1 MDVTRIL
8 APLNDAQ
15 REAVTAPAE
24 PVLVVAGAGS
34 GKTRVLV
41 HRIAWLIQVEGVSPF
56 GILAVTFT
64 NKAAAEM
71 RSRIEALLGIPVDN
85 LWVGTFHG
93 LAHRLLRRHWRE
105 AGLPQGFQ
113 ILDSEDQQRLV
124 RRILKNLELDEGTWA
139 PREIQWFI
147 NNQKDEGRRPESLGD
162 EGDPSRR
169 QMIHLYALYQEAC
182 ERSGLVD
189 FAELLLRAHEL
200 WAKDPELLDT
210 YRRRFRHVLVD
221 EFQDTNAIQ
230 YAWLRTLA
238 GATGIPF
245 AVGDDDQSIYRWRG
259 ARTEHLARFR
269 QDFPGARL
277 VKLEQNY
284 RSTGTILKAANALIA
299 NNSGRIGK
307 ELWTESGEGAPIRLF
322 AAYNE
327 REEAEFV
334 VDRIRGWV
342 AGGHRRAETAVLY
355 RSNAQSRAF
364 EEALL
369 HAGMPYRVYGGLRFF
384 ERAEIKDALAYLR
397 LLANRDDDTSFERV
411 VNLPARGIGARTVDE
426 IRGYA
431 RANAIPLWRSAQ
443 SAAGGQLPSR
453 AAKAVYDFLAL
464 VDGID
469 RDTRGLPLH
478 EQVDHVVQRSGLLDH
493 YQKEAR
499 DRAEARIENLE
510 ELVSAARS
518 FDPETAATAPGDGDT
533 AAGEEMPALDAFLAH
548 AALESGETEGNEWDD
563 CVQLMTLH
571 SAKGLEF
578 PLVFM
583 AGMEDGLFPHRRT
596 LEDAEGLEEER
607 RLCYVGATRAMS
619 ELVLTYAEQR
629 RLHGVDSIGS
639 PSRFINEMPAEL
651 IEEIRPRMRVSRPVF
666 RRPYGAAQG
675 GGAAEP
681 GAPVRL
687 GQRVR
692 HGKFGEG
699 VVLNCEG
706 TGAHA
711 RVQVNFE
718 GCGAK
723 WLVMS
728 YANLELM

>member
-1 MDVTRIL
+1 MDVTPIL

-15 REAVTAPAE
+15 REAVTAPAG

-41 HRIAWLIQVEGVSPF
+41 HRIAWLIEVENVSPF

-113 ILDSEDQQRLV
+113 ILDSEDQLRLI
-124 RRILKNLELDEGTWA
+124 RRILKGLELDEASWV

-147 NNQKDEGRRPESLGD
+147 NGQKDEGRRPDQLRD
-162 EGDPSRR
+162 EGDGNRR
-169 QMIHLYALYQEAC
+169 QLIHLYRVYQDSC

-189 FAELLLRAHEL
+189 FAELLLRAREL
-200 WAKDPELLDT
+200 WQNHPELLDT
-210 YRRRFRHVLVD
+210 YRRRFQHILVD

-230 YAWLRTLA
+230 YEWLRLLA
-238 GATGIPF
+238 GDTGIPF

-259 ARTEHLARFR
+259 ARTEHLNRFR

-284 RSTGTILKAANALIA
+284 RSTGTILEAANALIGH
-299 NNSGRIGK
+299 NNGRIGK
-307 ELWTESGEGAPIRLF
+307 QLWTESGAGAPIRLF
-322 AAYNE
+322 SAYNE
-327 REEAEFV
+327 RDEAQFV
-334 VDRIRGWV
+334 VERIRAAV
-342 AGGHRRAETAVLY
+342 ADGQRRADHAVLY

-397 LLANRDDDTSFERV
+397 LLANRDDDPSFERV
-411 VNLPARGIGARTVDE
+411 VNLPTRGIGARTMDE
-426 IRGYA
+426 VRGYA
-431 RANAIPLWRSAQ
+431 RANAISLWRSAQ
-443 SAAGGQLPSR
+443 SAAGGQLTGR
-453 AAKAVYDFLAL
+453 AASAVFEFLAL
-464 VDGID
+464 VDTMD
-469 RDTRGLPLH
+469 RDSRELPLH
-478 EQVDHVVQRSGLLDH
+478 ERVDHVTARSGLIEH
-493 YQKEAR
+493 FRKEVR
-499 DRAEARIENLE
+499 ERSEARIENLE

-518 FDPETAATAPGDGDT
+518 FDADT
-533 AAGEEMPALDAFLAH
+533 AEGAEDMPALDAFLAH
-548 AALESGETEGNEWDD
+548 AALESGDTEGNDWDD
-563 CVQLMTLH
+563 CVQLMTMH

-578 PLVFM
+578 PVVFI

-596 LEDAEGLEEER
+596 LEDPDGLEEER
-607 RLCYVGATRAMS
+607 RLCYVGATRAMR
-619 ELVLTYAEQR
+619 ELYLTYAEQR
-629 RLHGVDSIGS
+629 RLHGVDSVGQ
-639 PSRFINEMPAEL
+639 PSRFIGEIPGRL
-651 IEEIRPRMRVSRPVF
+651 IEEVRPRIRVSRPVF
-666 RRPYGAAQG
+666 RRQPATAALSDP
-675 GGAAEP
+675 E
-681 GAPVRL
+681 APVRL

-699 VVLNCEG
+699 IVLNCEG
-706 TGAHA
+706 AGAHA

-718 GCGAK
+718 SCGAK